1 MLNRPQSGES
11 DSLSNIVARA
21 SERLGYNASELG
33 RRKLSGMKSVTAGVF
48 IGLLFFSVS
57 LHGQAS
63 AQSGATAPP
72 AKASQTGSA
81 GDSATPG
88 SVALDAIRRNNKES
102 LATKRWVFATGGG
115 AQLVQMLRSQGFS
128 DPPDANEMFRLVL
141 QREAAQGNLM
151 ELYQRII
158 KENNCTVKPDKL
170 FTEIVEAAKNDES
183 RASFG
188 DNKSLVL
195 TPSLSLDAG
204 YAEGLLTKPTL
215 ASLRIPDTPENV
227 KQLKSIA
234 EDCLEG
240 GNPRAT
246 SSKTC
251 YATGLALAAK
261 YNSSAAMA
269 AKPYQGSSTSD
280 IARQGQQKLLDTM
293 RKDDSASLATR
304 RWVFATGGGTE
315 LVNNLRDLGVNE
327 TPDASEMFG
336 LTLLSEN
343 ARGNLY
349 ELYSRIIKENHGIVK
364 PEQLVSEIVEAAKN
378 DEPQVPIGDNK
389 NLVLTPSLSLDAG
402 YTDGLLTKLTLEFL
416 RIPDTPENIKQLKVV
431 AEDCLDGDN
440 PRAPDL
446 KTCFAAGL
454 TLAAKNNSTAA
465 LAAKD
470 AVSKPR

>member
-1 MLNRPQSGES
+1 M
-11 DSLSNIVARA
+11 SNIVARA

-33 RRKLSGMKSVTAGVF
+33 RRILSGMKSVTACVF
-48 IGLLFFSVS
+48 IGLLFFSAS

-72 AKASQTGSA
+72 AKPSQTSSTCDIPRQGQQVLLDSIR
-81 GDSATPG
+81 GD
-88 SVALDAIRRNNKES
+88 DKES
-102 LATKRWVFATGGG
+102 LAIKRWVFATGGG
-115 AQLVQMLRSQGFS
+115 PDLVNTLRSQGQS
-128 DPPDANEMFRLVL
+128 DAPDAHEMLAVVL
-141 QREAAQGNLM
+141 QCEAAKGTLM
-151 ELYQRII
+151 ELYQRIL
-158 KENNCTVKPDKL
+158 KENHSTVKPEKL
-170 FTEIVEAAKNDES
+170 FGEIVEAAKNDES

-204 YAEGLLTKPTL
+204 YAEGFLTKPTL
-215 ASLRIPDTPENV
+215 TSLRIPDTPENV

-240 GNPRAT
+240 GNPRAP

-251 YATGLALAAK
+251 YAAGLALAAK
-261 YNSSAAMA
+261 YNSSAATA
-269 AKPYQGSSTSD
+269 AKPSQSDSTSD
-280 IARQGQQKLLDTM
+280 IARQGQQKLLDAM
-293 RKDDSASLATR
+293 RKDDNESLATR

-327 TPDASEMFG
+327 APDASEMFG

-349 ELYSRIIKENHGIVK
+349 ELYSRITKENHSTVK
-364 PEQLVSEIVEAAKN
+364 PEQLVSEIVEAANN

-402 YTDGLLTKLTLEFL
+402 YTDGLLTKLTLESL
-416 RIPDTPENIKQLKVV
+416 RILDTPENIKQLRVV

-454 TLAAKNNSTAA
+454 TLAAKNNSSAA